1 MSLFVAAE
9 PQTLDGEWLKRLNVW
24 LRDIG
29 TGMDDDE
36 VSEFSMRVDIDALS
50 AYHAAVGKRTEK
62 IVEALTPED
71 LDEVADPSEIRKA
84 ISDEALLREN
94 ADWVEGNFSGRP
106 QGWFL
111 AQLGLAHNYGLRG
124 EHRQKSHGH
133 QWAVTARTA

>member
-1 MSLFVAAE
+1 MAVNSVAGLIWHMARCEDVGMSLFVAAE

-84 ISDEALLREN
+84 ISDEC
-94 ADWVEGNFSGRP
+94 
-106 QGWFL
+106 QGC
-111 AQLGLAHNYGLRG
+111 
-124 EHRQKSHGH
+124 
-133 QWAVTARTA
+133 